1 MKYQVK
7 SYLFRIIG
15 FIFSPRKTWNE
26 VKKESSSGIS
36 VFTGYVLPLLF
47 ISGLSDFFFH
57 LNMPEVMA
65 DKYSWAVLAFV
76 FSVLGDSASIFLSA
90 YMLSLLGY
98 NYKIE
103 ASYSQFLK
111 IISYSI
117 TAFALV
123 SALVKIVP
131 ELNILY
137 FMGFY
142 SFYIL
147 YVGLDRFFTFP
158 ENKKP
163 AIVFI
168 SILLI
173 IVIFSVVGILINFTA
188 SAVYSLI
195 V

>member
-131 ELNILY
+131 ELNILSWA
-137 FMGFY
+137 FIHFTSSMLGWTVFLLFQKIKSRR
-142 SFYIL
+142 SFL
-147 YVGLDRFFTFP
+147 SQSF
-158 ENKKP
+158 
-163 AIVFI
+163 
-168 SILLI
+168 
-173 IVIFSVVGILINFTA
+173 
-188 SAVYSLI
+188 
-195 V
+195 